1 MRTFRNIALMF
12 AVNIGII
19 ITLSIVLSLLG
30 VEPYM
35 QSYGLNYESL
45 AIFCLVWGM
54 GASFISLLMSKT
66 IVKWTMGV
74 KVLKENEITSPELRK
89 LHLMLQRLSLQ
100 AGLPKTPELGVYQSP
115 EMNAFATGPSKSRS
129 LVAFSTGLLE
139 KMTDEEIEGVA
150 AHEIAHIANGDMIT
164 MTLLQGVV
172 NALIMFIA
180 RIIAF
185 AVSSRFERDSR
196 YWIQF
201 VTVIVAQL
209 ILGVFGVMITSWFSR
224 KREFRAD
231 QGGARYA
238 GRSKMIAALQAL
250 NNRHQI
256 ADDRA
261 PQMAALKISSS
272 KKGGFL
278 SLLSTHPPLEERIE
292 ALKSARI

>member
-1 MRTFRNIALMF
+1 
-12 AVNIGII
+12 
-19 ITLSIVLSLLG
+19 
-30 VEPYM
+30 M

>member
-1 MRTFRNIALMF
+1 
-12 AVNIGII
+12 
-19 ITLSIVLSLLG
+19 
-30 VEPYM
+30 
-35 QSYGLNYESL
+35 
-45 AIFCLVWGM
+45 
-54 GASFISLLMSKT
+54 
-66 IVKWTMGV
+66 
-74 KVLKENEITSPELRK
+74 
-89 LHLMLQRLSLQ
+89 
-100 AGLPKTPELGVYQSP
+100 
-115 EMNAFATGPSKSRS
+115 
-129 LVAFSTGLLE
+129 
-139 KMTDEEIEGVA
+139 
-150 AHEIAHIANGDMIT
+150 
-164 MTLLQGVV
+164 V

>member
-1 MRTFRNIALMF
+1 MF